1 MYGLPFVPWRVLMWG
16 LMLYLVVTVAVLG
29 VKDAYIINLT
39 DHMARAL
46 ALYPD
51 GKDPHSGQDL
61 TQILADQIS
70 QVVPVERVTITYGPW
85 APEPAD
91 VGMKELVI
99 HVNQYD
105 GSFVTTT
112 VFYGSPLPI
121 ASQLFKAVGYEQ
133 KKPIIFPVQF
143 SYYREW

>member
-1 MYGLPFVPWRVLMWG
+1 MWG
-16 LMLYLVVTVAVLG
+16 LMIYLVVAVAVMG

-51 GKDPHSGQDL
+51 GQDPYSGQDL

-70 QVVPVERVTITYGPW
+70 QIVPVDRVTVTYGPW
-85 APEPAD
+85 PPNPENIGLRQLA
-91 VGMKELVI
+91 I

-112 VFYGSPLPI
+112 VLYGAELPI
-121 ASQLFKAVGYEQ
+121 ASQLFKAIGYKQEE
-133 KKPIIFPVQF
+133 PIIFPVQF